1 MLSYIE
7 VQYFPGKVRYIKLMA
22 WLIPDLKYLDFLLK
36 MMNFEKSSE
45 NFSVWKYVGEI
56 GCHIFFF
63 FFLFLK
69 RPERDMILKMS
80 LSLLVRYLKYQLQ
93 YYFSMTMFCFSFL
106 SQSTFLILII
116 LDRGKKWSRYSQR
129 GKEETRRYLK
139 DMEGDFEN
147 C

>member
-63 FFLFLK
+63 SFPEKARKWHDPKDVSIFAGKISKIPITVLF
-69 RPERDMILKMS
+69 
-80 LSLLVRYLKYQLQ
+80 
-93 YYFSMTMFCFSFL
+93 
-106 SQSTFLILII
+106 
-116 LDRGKKWSRYSQR
+116 
-129 GKEETRRYLK
+129 
-139 DMEGDFEN
+139 
-147 C
+147 

>member
-56 GCHIFFF
+56 GCHIF